1 MITPRFPTHSDN
13 CDWMITPKQRLENLE
28 TSCFVIFFFARF
40 VCRLMILEMQWS
52 ERKRVYQKPLVVF
65 DCLSHQFFSIDR
77 SCRSWCQ
84 RVRQDENG
92 VVTFEEFKNV
102 LRDFN
107 LSGSSHPELEGAG
120 KAAEIF
126 HSVDLD
132 GRGVI
137 DYTEFVAACLD
148 HKVEQEESVSWLCGK
163 TSESKPLGGTH

>member
-1 MITPRFPTHSDN
+1 M
-13 CDWMITPKQRLENLE
+13 
-28 TSCFVIFFFARF
+28 
-40 VCRLMILEMQWS
+40 LEMQWY
-52 ERKRVYQKPLVVF
+52 ERKRVYQKPLIVF
-65 DCLSHQFFSIDR
+65 DCLSHLFFSIDR
-77 SCRSWCQ
+77 SWCQ
-84 RVRQDENG
+84 WVRQDENG

-148 HKVEQEESVSWLCGK
+148 HKVEQEESVSWLRRK
-163 TSESKPLGGTH
+163 TWESKPLG